1 MSHYPHSQLSRIDRA
16 IDALRAERR
25 RVAAH
30 SPRVAFQG
38 VRGAFSEDAVTEFFG
53 ASVTLQPC
61 RTLTDVMQ
69 ALDSCNADYA
79 VIPVRNT
86 LAGAVPGSA
95 ELLRRHDVHVAGERQ
110 LRIAHMLIGV
120 PGATLASLRV
130 ARSHPVALAQC
141 QLFLRAQPQLT
152 TEAAFDTAGA
162 VADVVRGG
170 DPTIAAIGSAR
181 AATLYGGTV
190 VAANLQDTP
199 DNFTTFVLLA
209 PGRAPTRDSMAC

>member
-30 SPRVAFQG
+30 APRVAFQG

-53 ASVTLQPC
+53 TSVALLPC
-61 RTLTDVMQ
+61 RTLTDVVQ
-69 ALDSCNADYA
+69 ALETCSADYA

-95 ELLRRHDVHVAGERQ
+95 ELLRRPDVHVAGERQ

-120 PGATLASLRV
+120 RGATLASLRV
-130 ARSHPVALAQC
+130 VRSHPVALAQC
-141 QLFLRAQPQLT
+141 QVFLRSQPHLT

-162 VADVVRGG
+162 VAD
-170 DPTIAAIGSAR
+170 A
-181 AATLYGGTV
+181 
-190 VAANLQDTP
+190 
-199 DNFTTFVLLA
+199 
-209 PGRAPTRDSMAC
+209 